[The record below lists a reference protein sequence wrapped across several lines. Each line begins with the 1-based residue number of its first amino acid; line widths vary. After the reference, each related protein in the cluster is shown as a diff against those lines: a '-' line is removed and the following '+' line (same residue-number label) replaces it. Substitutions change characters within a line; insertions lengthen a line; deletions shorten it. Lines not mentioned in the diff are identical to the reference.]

1 MRAPSSRLLV
11 LTVLAVV
18 LAVVVAGCGGD
29 EDTEGGSG
37 TGLTATPTAPPAA
50 QGEGSLGDATF
61 ADGGETEEVI
71 AGAVPITPATT
82 KAAGGN
88 RRLPRCP
95 NDTVTITAGTR
106 ARAEASA
113 TCLVNKVRRRS
124 GRRGLESNP
133 KLADAAR
140 KHATDMVQQHFFSHV
155 SPGGTTATAR
165 VRSTGYL
172 SGAGR
177 PQVGENIAWGSGTF
191 STPAAIVQ
199 SWMNSRGHRQNV
211 LRRSYREAGL
221 AIAVGAPVSAGGDAG
236 TYVQAFGRR

>member
-1 MRAPSSRLLV
+1 MQALPRRLIA
-11 LTVLAVV
+11 LAVLGV
-18 LAVVVAGCGGD
+18 VPAVVAVGCGGS
-29 EDTEGGSG
+29 EGGSE
-37 TGLTATPTAPPAA
+37 TGLTTATTAPPAA

-61 ADGGETEEVI
+61 AQDAQSEEVI
-71 AGAVPITPATT
+71 AGATPITPDTT
-82 KAAGGN
+82 QAAGDAP
-88 RRLPRCP
+88 LPRCP
-95 NDTVTITAGTR
+95 DDTVTITAGTR

-124 GRRGLESNP
+124 GRRELKSNAQ
-133 KLADAAR
+133 LADAAR
-140 KHATDMVQQHFFSHV
+140 KHATDMVEQHFFSHV

-165 VRSTGYL
+165 VRSAGYL
-172 SGAGR
+172 SGASR
-177 PQVGENIAWGSGTF
+177 PQVGENIAWGSGAF

-199 SWMNSRGHRQNV
+199 SWMNSPGHRQNI

>member
-1 MRAPSSRLLV
+1 M
-11 LTVLAVV
+11 
-18 LAVVVAGCGGD
+18 
-29 EDTEGGSG
+29 
-37 TGLTATPTAPPAA
+37 
-50 QGEGSLGDATF
+50 
-61 ADGGETEEVI
+61 
-71 AGAVPITPATT
+71 
-82 KAAGGN
+82 
-88 RRLPRCP
+88 
-95 NDTVTITAGTR
+95 TITDGTR

-113 TCLVNKVRRRS
+113 ACLVNKVRRRS
-124 GRRGLESNP
+124 GRRELKSNA

-140 KHATDMVQQHFFSHV
+140 KHATDMVEQQFFSHV

-177 PQVGENIAWGSGTF
+177 PQVGENIAWGSGGF

-199 SWMNSRGHRQNV
+199 SWMNSPGHRQNI